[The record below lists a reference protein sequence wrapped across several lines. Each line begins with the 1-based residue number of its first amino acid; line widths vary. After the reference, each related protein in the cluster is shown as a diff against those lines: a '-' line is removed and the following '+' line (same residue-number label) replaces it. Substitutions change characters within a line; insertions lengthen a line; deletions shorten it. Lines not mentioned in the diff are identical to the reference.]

1 MFTALTPTASILNMI
16 RNKSSYERFESN
28 LVSNKR
34 ASTQR
39 LIEKFNL
46 DKTNK
51 KTQPSLIVEEPDVVV
66 TSLVD
71 DTTTA
76 KTMEQVKVLNYST
89 LTKKLD
95 HHHQRVSPIVHATSG
110 VTSINSVKTLSPQ
123 IIKATTIPTAP
134 TTENRQL
141 QDDEYF
147 NVYYNAND
155 IKYPSYVIN
164 NASQQQQQIPRTR
177 SRQSHQVNNLN
188 VNGEATISSHSTFDF
203 TTPLSS
209 RKREAE
215 ETAATAAA
223 NLTLP
228 LKNEHKIVTIMHRLP
243 RKKSSSR
250 RSAQSEVPTLFSE
263 ASTLTISEA
272 KYPMINHL
280 DDTSPSYHG
289 PMSIQ
294 KIKKPDIFDM
304 RAQNNLL
311 VKSTSNLSSVSSNVS
326 LIDFSK
332 NENRLVNNKYHYYLN
347 NNEQNNPLINPLV
360 NHNHRVSHFDTKR
373 TNLQYLSEDSLGSIK
388 TTTSSI
394 ATQQPTFNSQKT
406 HISMRPKRATTFF
419 LTEELHPEEVLSN
432 NNHNNRLPKR
442 IDELSAENLKTN
454 LEKISLKQIK
464 TSLENNSSSINKS
477 LNSILS
483 KRNSYFR
490 NDMLTQQQKAK
501 LKAFQEKTTIS
512 QNVPHQNREIIN
524 KIYRAYNQNTKKFE
538 GEPLD
543 NLLNNDFKMPSIN
556 GAKNSAQN
564 STNNSTLT
572 NENRRAEKQKEF
584 LEKIESVKENIN
596 SMHSI
601 SNYNQLIQKYKQANL
616 KEIDKNMSLNGENT
630 MNKIDNLLNKKSDG
644 FTGEV
649 SVLPKKMNVPYSSNP
664 NLDNE
669 NEDPAI
675 NEFSLTKS
683 PLLDHNF
690 SEKYPN
696 GLHNRRSPMGSE
708 ENFNTRKKF
717 FQNMVR
723 ESSISEDI
731 SLIPE
736 INEQIDALSNSMQ
749 KKRVSFHENV
759 IETDV
764 ESGNSIIKSIYN

>member
-1 MFTALTPTASILNMI
+1 MFTALTPKVSILNMI

-51 KTQPSLIVEEPDVVV
+51 KTQPSLIVEESDV
-66 TSLVD
+66 VD

-76 KTMEQVKVLNYST
+76 KTMEQVKVLNYSA

-95 HHHQRVSPIVHATSG
+95 HHHQRVSPIVHTTAG

-123 IIKATTIPTAP
+123 IVKATTIPTAAP
-134 TTENRQL
+134 TTTTENRQL

-155 IKYPSYVIN
+155 IKYPSYVISN
-164 NASQQQQQIPRTR
+164 NASQQQMPRTR

-188 VNGEATISSHSTFDF
+188 ANGEATIGSHSTFDF
-203 TTPLSS
+203 TAPLSS
-209 RKREAE
+209 RKREE
-215 ETAATAAA
+215 DAAAAGAAA
-223 NLTLP
+223 NQTFP

-280 DDTSPSYHG
+280 ADDTPSSYHG

-294 KIKKPDIFDM
+294 KIKKPDIFEM

-311 VKSTSNLSSVSSNVS
+311 VKSTSNLSSVSSNAS

-347 NNEQNNPLINPLV
+347 NNEQNNPLIS
-360 NHNHRVSHFDTKR
+360 HNHRVSHFDTKR

-394 ATQQPTFNSQKT
+394 ATTQQPTFNSQKT

-419 LTEELHPEEVLSN
+419 LTEELHPEEVLSM
-432 NNHNNRLPKR
+432 NNHNNRLSKR
-442 IDELSAENLKTN
+442 IDELSAENLKSN

-483 KRNSYFR
+483 KRNTYFR

-512 QNVPHQNREIIN
+512 PNVPHQNREIIN

-543 NLLNNDFKMPSIN
+543 NLLNNDLKMPSIN
-556 GAKNSAQN
+556 GAKSSAQN
-564 STNNSTLT
+564 SAINNNSTI
-572 NENRRAEKQKEF
+572 ENRRAEKQKEF
-584 LEKIESVKENIN
+584 LDKIESVKENIN

-649 SVLPKKMNVPYSSNP
+649 GALPKKINVPYSSNP

-669 NEDPAI
+669 NEDPAII